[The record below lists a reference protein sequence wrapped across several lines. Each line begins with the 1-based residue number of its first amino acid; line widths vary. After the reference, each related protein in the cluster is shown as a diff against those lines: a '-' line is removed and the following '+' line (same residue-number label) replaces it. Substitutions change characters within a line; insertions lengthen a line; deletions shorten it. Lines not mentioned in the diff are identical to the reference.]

1 MNAADWPR
9 QARAF
14 VALNEHWRAAG
25 VGPWRYVALDAA
37 HPLSCFCEG
46 YLAWERHFRPRRGAM
61 SAADD
66 VGADDADDAAA
77 ARRPAEDAVEFE
89 YHILPSS
96 AYGTPELR
104 LRACDAAGAPLALD
118 ALRAELDG
126 AVIASWDEH
135 PVTGARFALL
145 HGCCDG
151 ERAEGLGDASLLAWF
166 VGLAPALGLR
176 VPPDR
181 WRRLEEIFSCGC
193 GRGCG

>member
-89 YHILPSS
+89 RRASRNLGGAPASTRVAEASAVTGTTSCRPPPTGRRSCACARATRPARRWRWTRCAPSS
-96 AYGTPELR
+96 TAPSSRAGTSTR
-104 LRACDAAGAPLALD
+104 
-118 ALRAELDG
+118 
-126 AVIASWDEH
+126 
-135 PVTGARFALL
+135 
-145 HGCCDG
+145 
-151 ERAEGLGDASLLAWF
+151 
-166 VGLAPALGLR
+166 
-176 VPPDR
+176 
-181 WRRLEEIFSCGC
+181 
-193 GRGCG
+193 